1 MLGPRFLQMQG
12 PNHSASGEDERR
24 PTDQGEPVSDNAVPD
39 SALAVTLG
47 AATLSGLLAGLGV
60 WVASPRELRALSYG
74 LFAGASVGDGTVVE
88 YCIAIADRKRAE
100 AALRESEERFRLMVQ
115 TVQDHAIFLMDP
127 EGNVAGAMRYDA
139 SAE

>member
-47 AATLSGLLAGLGV
+47 AATLSGLVAGLGV

-74 LFAGASVGDGTVVE
+74 LFAGASVAFVIILILVGVAVATPRPGPTGVAAAPVRTG
-88 YCIAIADRKRAE
+88 RKR
-100 AALRESEERFRLMVQ
+100 
-115 TVQDHAIFLMDP
+115 TD
-127 EGNVAGAMRYDA
+127 G
-139 SAE
+139 